1 MGFGGEED
9 LRGRIDGVLGVSD
22 VDRMRGVWGVMEDD
36 EMV

>member
-9 LRGRIDGVLGVSD
+9 LKGRTDGVSGVSD
-22 VDRMRGVWGVMEDD
+22 VDSGGVMEDD

>member
-9 LRGRIDGVLGVSD
+9 FGGRTDGVSGVSN
-22 VDRMRGVWGVMEDD
+22 VDRMRDVWGVMED

>member
-9 LRGRIDGVLGVSD
+9 LRGRTDGVSGVSD
-22 VDRMRGVWGVMEDD
+22 VDRMRDVWAVMEDD